1 MRATSFEFM
10 AQQGLGAVHLTG
22 VGEPHR
28 LRWFIC
34 TERTLEMFG
43 IKMALGRTF
52 LPEEFELG
60 KGRFFSEYDDAKA
73 PKVAIV
79 NQTLA
84 RQHFPNQ
91 NPIGRRITTASGA
104 ERWREIVGVVGDVG
118 QSEIG
123 EIPPPQIYEP
133 MPQKV
138 TLGSFNVVVR
148 GHGDPVTLLALV
160 KREVHAL
167 DPNLPV
173 VEMSTVEDFLHARLS
188 RHRLTLQLLTAF
200 GLVGLII
207 AAIGIYAV
215 MAFSV
220 SQRTVEIGI
229 RMALGAQKQEVL
241 ALVFRQG
248 ARLVGAGF
256 ALGILGAFVTGSL
269 IQTQLYAT
277 SIFDPV
283 ALAGVTVLFAGL
295 AALACWLPARRA
307 MKVDPIVALRAE

>member
-1 MRATSFEFM
+1 
-10 AQQGLGAVHLTG
+10 
-22 VGEPHR
+22 
-28 LRWFIC
+28 
-34 TERTLEMFG
+34 
-43 IKMALGRTF
+43 
-52 LPEEFELG
+52 
-60 KGRFFSEYDDAKA
+60 
-73 PKVAIV
+73 
-79 NQTLA
+79 
-84 RQHFPNQ
+84 
-91 NPIGRRITTASGA
+91 
-104 ERWREIVGVVGDVG
+104 
-118 QSEIG
+118 
-123 EIPPPQIYEP
+123 
-133 MPQKV
+133 
-138 TLGSFNVVVR
+138 
-148 GHGDPVTLLALV
+148 
-160 KREVHAL
+160 
-167 DPNLPV
+167 
-173 VEMSTVEDFLHARLS
+173 
-188 RHRLTLQLLTAF
+188 
-200 GLVGLII
+200 VGLII